1 MSNYHVSPI
10 CSLFVMYL
18 FLKKIECI
26 VIWFLEEARQLILC
40 WYIYVERRGANHGP
54 FSLVQLCRWKSCG
67 HFPPVELY
75 SGSFCDFG
83 KTMAFGELF
92 RCKKSFF
99 YTFTV
104 RGECLCNHFS
114 PPQVSLQLKTSSLLC
129 NYPHTNPNT
138 CRLHRSYA
146 LGKLTALKQQMCGA
160 TSHDDMPWVGAM
172 ICHELVLWKKMIH
185 PKVLKAA

>member
-1 MSNYHVSPI
+1 MIVPRSTTTYQISKSSRNGLDDISYSVRNESEIWYFPRSNR
-10 CSLFVMYL
+10 
-18 FLKKIECI
+18 K
-26 VIWFLEEARQLILC
+26 
-40 WYIYVERRGANHGP
+40 NHGP

-92 RCKKSFF
+92 PCKKGFF

-160 TSHDDMPWVGAM
+160 TSHDDMP
-172 ICHELVLWKKMIH
+172 
-185 PKVLKAA
+185 